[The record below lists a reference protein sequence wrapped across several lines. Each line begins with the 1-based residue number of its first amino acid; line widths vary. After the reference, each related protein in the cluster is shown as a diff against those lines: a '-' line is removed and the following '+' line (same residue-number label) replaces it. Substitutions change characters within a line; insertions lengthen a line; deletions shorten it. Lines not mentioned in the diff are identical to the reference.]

1 MFSSVRTAATSLAAA
16 TTIANNARRAV
27 PEHVYFAKHMHLCVY
42 YVCISYVTDSR
53 HIEDYTQ
60 TCTFACVCMF
70 PRQRSPHQPIA
81 KRSGL
86 MTVDE
91 RRCGVFCARVLAAA
105 VSGLQSVHILC
116 KVRERESPHRRTAQR
131 SMCMYVVCARVCM
144 RRSRRN
150 VHEAACG
157 DTLCEKAWS
166 SPPPDE
172 KTI

>member
-1 MFSSVRTAATSLAAA
+1 MFSSVRSAATSLAAAAAAA

-42 YVCISYVTDSR
+42 YVCISYVTDS

-60 TCTFACVCMF
+60 TCTFACVYSEAAAAA
-70 PRQRSPHQPIA
+70 PANRQAQRI
-81 KRSGL
+81 
-86 MTVDE
+86 DDC
-91 RRCGVFCARVLAAA
+91 RRASLWCFCARVLAAA

-157 DTLCEKAWS
+157 RHAVREGVVLPAAR
-166 SPPPDE
+166 
-172 KTI
+172 